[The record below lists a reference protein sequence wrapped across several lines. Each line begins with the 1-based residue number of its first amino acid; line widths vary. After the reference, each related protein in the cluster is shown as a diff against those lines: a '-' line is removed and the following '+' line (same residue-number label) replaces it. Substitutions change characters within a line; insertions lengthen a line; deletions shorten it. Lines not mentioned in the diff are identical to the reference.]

1 MQRNI
6 WKTSIAVMAA
16 AALLVAG
23 CGGEKSGKKSGE
35 KKKQESPEKLPE
47 VETGVN
53 LVMNPGFEEWKG
65 YKPAEWMMRAFAGE
79 GKSLSFYGKSDKSS
93 SGESSFY
100 LRGLYNTEKWMVATQ
115 RFPVSPGHEI
125 VFSADI
131 MTENIEHSRGQEDNC
146 GVYVRFLDGDG
157 QRLSDRYFADAWTKK
172 RKGTSG
178 WRREKKRTEA
188 PDGAR
193 IVEIGVI
200 NQMTGYAYFD
210 DVSLIIREKIDWE
223 SKDAKFIT
231 YNWLERCPFPPE
243 DMKKVSGLIEG
254 IAKEAGI
261 KKIEGR
267 INYFLYPDEETFM
280 KILQK
285 PKYKTA
291 ARWDKK
297 ELHDIKS
304 FNEHEIIHLILYDL
318 GFPPLGLT
326 KGFVFYFRAKYNNW
340 DMHIR
345 SKRFLLQKRIPGLY
359 QTISPDKWRKVDH
372 TVVVPAW
379 ASFVEYLIDKYGMD
393 TFKEL
398 YAATNEISEQ
408 EPFSAKFRDVYGLD
422 FQETDRAWRL
432 YIMRYEGEA
441 AADTLPD
448 AGESQ

>member
-1 MQRNI
+1 MQRHI

-16 AALLVAG
+16 AVLLMAG
-23 CGGEKSGKKSGE
+23 CGGEKDVE
-35 KKKQESPEKLPE
+35 KKEKESLEELPE
-47 VETGVN
+47 VETDVN
-53 LVMNPGFEEWKG
+53 LVVNPGFEEWEG
-65 YKPAEWMMRAFAGE
+65 YKPAGWTMRVFVDN
-79 GKSLSFYGKSDKSS
+79 GKSLSFYGKSDKSV

-100 LRGLYNTEKWMVATQ
+100 LRGLYNTEKWIVVTQ
-115 RFPVSPGHEI
+115 RFSVRPGHEI

-131 MTENIEHSRGQEDNC
+131 MTEDIEHSRGQQDNC

-157 QRLSDRYFADAWTKK
+157 QRLSDRYFADAWTRK
-172 RKGTSG
+172 RTGTSG
-178 WRREKKRTEA
+178 WRRERMKAEI
-188 PDGAR
+188 PDDAR
-193 IVEIGVI
+193 ILEIGVV

-210 DVSLIIREKIDWE
+210 DVKLVIKEKIDWE

-231 YNWLERCPFPPE
+231 YNWFERRPFPPE
-243 DMKKVSGLIEG
+243 DMEKVSGLIEG

-280 KILQK
+280 KILDR

-297 ELHDIKS
+297 ELHDVMS
-304 FNEHEIIHLILYDL
+304 FNDHEIIHLILYDL
-318 GFPPLGLT
+318 GFPPVGLS

-345 SKRFLLQKRIPGLY
+345 SKRFLMQKQIPGLY
-359 QTISPDKWRKVDH
+359 QTIHPDKWRKVDH
-372 TVVVPAW
+372 AVVVPAW
-379 ASFVEYLIDKYGMD
+379 ASFVEYLIGKYGMD
-393 TFKEL
+393 TFKKL
-398 YAATNEISEQ
+398 YAETTDINDA
-408 EPFSAKFRDVYGLD
+408 EPFSEKFRDIYGLD

-432 YIMRYEGEA
+432 YILRYEGAA

-448 AGESQ
+448 AGEAQ